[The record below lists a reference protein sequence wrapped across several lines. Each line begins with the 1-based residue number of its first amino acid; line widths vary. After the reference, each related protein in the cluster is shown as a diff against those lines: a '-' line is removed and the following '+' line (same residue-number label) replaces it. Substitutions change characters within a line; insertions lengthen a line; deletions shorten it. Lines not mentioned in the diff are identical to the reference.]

1 MSDRQQPHAI
11 DSRALTGI
19 DGLDFLLDGGLPAG
33 PRQDDAFAIRLE
45 GRRILVVDDDAA
57 TRELLTRV
65 LERTGA
71 SVESAESAPLA
82 LARLTRNKPDLL
94 IADIGMPDE
103 DGYSLM
109 RRIRA
114 LPGAV
119 GAIPAIA
126 LSAYTRAEARGSAED
141 AGFTRFIPKP
151 ATPQDLLRAIDALLN
166 PVQQPSRPAVDDH

>member
-1 MSDRQQPHAI
+1 MSDGQQPQPHGT
-11 DSRALTGI
+11 DSRALT
-19 DGLDFLLDGGLPAG
+19 
-33 PRQDDAFAIRLE
+33 
-45 GRRILVVDDDAA
+45 
-57 TRELLTRV
+57 
-65 LERTGA
+65 
-71 SVESAESAPLA
+71 ESMGS
-82 LARLTRNKPDLL
+82 TIWPDLL

-166 PVQQPSRPAVDDH
+166 PVQQPSRSAVDDH